1 MVVIPLRNEQDAK
14 RRRLL
19 SDVDR
24 VAQVIS
30 RRQEQEEENNPFFE
44 RRQKIWRKFR
54 KVLVCWKRGN
64 CQINVLKCCNV

>member
-14 RRRLL
+14 RRRFL

-44 RRQKIWRKFR
+44 RRQKNMEEIQEG
-54 KVLVCWKRGN
+54 LPLLEEGE
-64 CQINVLKCCNV
+64 LSD

>member
-1 MVVIPLRNEQDAK
+1 MVVTPLRNEQDAK
-14 RRRLL
+14 RRRFL

-44 RRQKIWRKFR
+44 RRKFI
-54 KVLVCWKRGN
+54 KVFVCWKRWN
-64 CQINVLKCCNV
+64 CQINVLKCCNI

>member
-1 MVVIPLRNEQDAK
+1 MVVIPLQNEQDAK
-14 RRRLL
+14 RRFL

-44 RRQKIWRKFR
+44 RRQKNMEEIQEGLR
-54 KVLVCWKRGN
+54 LLEEG
-64 CQINVLKCCNV
+64 

>member
-1 MVVIPLRNEQDAK
+1 MVVIPLQNEQEAK
-14 RRRLL
+14 RKRFL

-44 RRQKIWRKFR
+44 RRQKKYGGNSGRSLFAG
-54 KVLVCWKRGN
+54 RGG
-64 CQINVLKCCNV
+64 IVG

>member
-14 RRRLL
+14 RRRFL

-44 RRQKIWRKFR
+44 RRQKNMEKIH
-54 KVLVCWKRGN
+54 
-64 CQINVLKCCNV
+64 